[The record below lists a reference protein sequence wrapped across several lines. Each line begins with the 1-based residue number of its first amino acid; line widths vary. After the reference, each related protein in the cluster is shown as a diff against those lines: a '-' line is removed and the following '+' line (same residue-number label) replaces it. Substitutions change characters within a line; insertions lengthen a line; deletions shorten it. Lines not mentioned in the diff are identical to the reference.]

1 MLVVVGFGVVVVG
14 VVDVVAAGVVV
25 VVGSLSQVIA
35 HCLSQ
40 QVSPEVQSKSVLQSE
55 HLQSVLVLHS
65 ASPGQLFA
73 SHVSSQWWH
82 PTVE

>member
-1 MLVVVGFGVVVVG
+1 MLVVVGFGVVVV
-14 VVDVVAAGVVV
+14 VVAGVVV

-55 HLQSVLVLHS
+55 HLQLVLVSHS